1 MKPRHL
7 LMGAALVLAAGLVLF
22 GDTAPEATLAEPVER
37 VATPAAPRVPTS
49 SARDGAD
56 TAIARL
62 VPRETLIGASGDRF
76 GEGENSLFAR
86 HDWTPP
92 PPPPSNEPAPAPPPP
107 PPPSAP
113 PLPFT
118 YLGKSLQDGVWE
130 IYLARGERTYL
141 VRDGAT
147 IDGTYRVDAIRP
159 PVLNLTYLP
168 LEQSQQLNIG
178 VFD

>member
-7 LMGAALVLAAGLVLF
+7 AMGAALVLAAGLVLF
-22 GDTAPEATLAEPVER
+22 GDTAPDTELAEPVER
-37 VATPAAPRVPTS
+37 AAATAPARAA
-49 SARDGAD
+49 SASKG
-56 TAIARL
+56 TEEVAIARL
-62 VPRETLIGASGDRF
+62 VPRETLIGASGERF

-92 PPPPSNEPAPAPPPP
+92 PPPPSNAPPPPP

-141 VRDGAT
+141 VRDGIT

-159 PVLNLTYLP
+159 PVLTLVYLP
-168 LEQSQQLNIG
+168 LGQAQQLNIG

>member
-1 MKPRHL
+1 MKPRHIV
-7 LMGAALVLAAGLVLF
+7 MGAALVGAAGLVLF
-22 GDTAPEATLAEPVER
+22 GDNTPVTGLAEPDAR
-37 VATPAAPRVPTS
+37 APAPGAAPSRAVAQ
-49 SARDGAD
+49 SAPPVQDG

-62 VPRETLIGASGDRF
+62 IPRETLIGASGERF
-76 GEGENSLFAR
+76 GEGDNSLFAR

-92 PPPPSNEPAPAPPPP
+92 APPPPNEPPPP
-107 PPPSAP
+107 PPAPSAP

-147 IDGTYRVDAIRP
+147 LDGTWRVEAIRP
-159 PVLNLTYLP
+159 PVLTLTYLP
-168 LEQSQQLNIG
+168 LEHVQQLNIG

>member
-1 MKPRHL
+1 MKPRHIV
-7 LMGAALVLAAGLVLF
+7 MGVALALAAGLVLF
-22 GDTAPEATLAEPVER
+22 GDNAPETELAEPVER
-37 VATPAAPRVPTS
+37 AAATEPVRRAAPPVKK
-49 SARDGAD
+49 AGDD
-56 TAIARL
+56 VAIARL
-62 VPRETLIGASGDRF
+62 IPRETLIGASGDRF

-92 PPPPSNEPAPAPPPP
+92 PPPPSNEPPPPP

-118 YLGKSLQDGVWE
+118 YIGKSLQDGVWQ

-141 VRDGAT
+141 VRDGET

-159 PVLNLTYLP
+159 PVLTLTYLP
-168 LEQSQQLNIG
+168 LEQRQQLNIG